1 MEEQIKDNDVPIV
14 DLEKLVEEG
23 ELKELDF
30 SLLSIFSNQEFEY
43 SERILHLVL
52 VIKNTPKEYS
62 GILNTIFSNQEYYRV
77 ISLGYS

>member
-30 SLLSIFSNQEFEY
+30 SLLSTFSNQF
-43 SERILHLVL
+43 RIFRYFQ
-52 VIKNTPKEYS
+52 IK
-62 GILNTIFSNQEYYRV
+62 
-77 ISLGYS
+77 